1 MMAPDVR
8 ASGLAAG
15 LREEFDRAFAA
26 AADVERIPTSHL
38 LAVRIGGDRYAIPV
52 AEITGLQVDR
62 VIAPVPTMIAG
73 LLGLAG
79 IRGELVPVYSL
90 ATLIGYPHSTRSMR
104 WVALCGGG
112 QTLGLAFDEFER
124 HLNLSVAQ
132 IATVESAG
140 EKAEHI
146 RAVARAPDGP
156 RPVISIPSVVAEIAR
171 RCTTMDISREK

>member
-1 MMAPDVR
+1 MMAPDTR
-8 ASGLAAG
+8 AGGLAAG
-15 LREEFDRAFAA
+15 LREEFDRAFASA
-26 AADVERIPTSHL
+26 SDVRTMETSHL
-38 LAVRIGGDRYAIPV
+38 LAVRIGGDRYAIPI
-52 AEITGLQVDR
+52 AEITGLQADR
-62 VIAPVPTMIAG
+62 VIAPVPTTVAG

-90 ATLIGYPHSTRSMR
+90 ATLIGYPHSTHAMR
-104 WVALCGGG
+104 WVALCGSG

-124 HLNLSVAQ
+124 HLNLSLAQ

-140 EKAEHI
+140 EKAEHV

-171 RCTTMDISREK
+171 RCTTTGNSKEK